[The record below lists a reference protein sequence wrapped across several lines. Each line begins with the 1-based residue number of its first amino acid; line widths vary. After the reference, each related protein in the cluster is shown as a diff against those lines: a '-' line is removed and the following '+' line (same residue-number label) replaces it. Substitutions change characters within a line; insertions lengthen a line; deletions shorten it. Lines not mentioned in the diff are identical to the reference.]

1 MFTLFV
7 LLCASFFLSFLFLKK
22 MNGFLLRGIRDWKK
36 IHWALLEGQSLPVA
50 RR

>member
-1 MFTLFV
+1 MFTSVCKFF
-7 LLCASFFLSFLFLKK
+7 SFFPFFFKK